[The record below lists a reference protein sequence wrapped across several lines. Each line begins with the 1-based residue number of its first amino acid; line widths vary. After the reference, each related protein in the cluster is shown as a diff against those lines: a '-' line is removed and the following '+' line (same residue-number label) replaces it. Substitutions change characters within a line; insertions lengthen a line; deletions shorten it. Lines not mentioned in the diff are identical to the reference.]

1 MASLSN
7 CIQCSVDRQTLLEAM
22 ASRAESPCRPDLSP
36 EHAQHRVAPQ
46 RSRFAP
52 IGMIC
57 VVAVAEF
64 AVQSLKA
71 RYLFQNC
78 PLRQL
83 RNPAHHEL
91 DFDSVKQEHW
101 PLDFDSVKQEHS
113 PEAYQKKNVGAWHL
127 DCLDRWRSRTAR
139 CLRVSSERLAT
150 CAARKG
156 LTMKLTCKDYATC
169 AQLPMDGTMQ
179 AAYSLASRFPR
190 KLCFLKT
197 DDSPRGEGSREL
209 GIEGGADGSADGAV
223 EGTAE

>member
-22 ASRAESPCRPDLSP
+22 ASRAEPPCRPDLSP

-52 IGMIC
+52 IGIC
-57 VVAVAEF
+57 VAAIAEF

-83 RNPAHHEL
+83 RNPAHHE
-91 DFDSVKQEHW
+91 
-101 PLDFDSVKQEHS
+101 LDFDSVKQEHS

-209 GIEGGADGSADGAV
+209 GIEGGADGAADGAV